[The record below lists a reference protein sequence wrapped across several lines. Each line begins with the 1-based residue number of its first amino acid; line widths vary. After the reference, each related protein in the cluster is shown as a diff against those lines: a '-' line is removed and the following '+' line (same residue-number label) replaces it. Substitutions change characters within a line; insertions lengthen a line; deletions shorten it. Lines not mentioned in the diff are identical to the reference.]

1 MEPCSSLRLT
11 EQEWIP
17 PSGRNFTGD
26 RNTFMNQSFFGAGN
40 NRLLVQIAY
49 TDVFGVRQTVQ
60 KQVNLSSGST
70 SGFSSRSTTQG
81 TSGTFPG
88 GFSSQ
93 SQSSDLGNSIMY
105 IVYRRGWNYYY
116 RRGNSTRTKEETIT
130 SLKIQ

>member
-1 MEPCSSLRLT
+1 
-11 EQEWIP
+11 
-17 PSGRNFTGD
+17 
-26 RNTFMNQSFFGAGN
+26 MNQSFFGAGN

-105 IVYRRGWNYYY
+105 IVIGVVGIIIIVAVIQLGRKKKLSHLLKSNKGR
-116 RRGNSTRTKEETIT
+116 KE
-130 SLKIQ
+130 